1 MPREKII
8 EEQISRTQEQSLLTA
23 EVQLLRDK
31 VYRQILLYLPGYLLL
46 LTGALIIFLNAPE
59 SYKVVVN
66 RSADFD
72 DEETSRMWRLAPY
85 LSLFVVLMATI
96 FFGKIFYQSLLPI
109 LKDLKQKVKVLVFYK
124 PQKNA
129 MAVFS
134 RYYVTVPLVT
144 KRQVRV
150 DENDFNLISESDDL
164 CIELS
169 KNSLIVLGIKKD
181 NKEIRY
187 FGSVTWF

>member
-1 MPREKII
+1 M
-8 EEQISRTQEQSLLTA
+8 
-23 EVQLLRDK
+23 QLLRDK